1 MIEQADFKMICK
13 QMMLQATLTFLAK
26 LVQAINVNNDLYSGA
41 KVERLIEDF
50 SSGFDRRL
58 SLMVTNHL
66 LCKFKHT
73 VC

>member
-1 MIEQADFKMICK
+1 MIEQADFTMICK

-26 LVQAINVNNDLYSGA
+26 LVQAVNLNNDAYSGS

-66 LCKFKHT
+66 LCK
-73 VC
+73 